1 MFRPFP
7 KIPNRPPRGSEHV
20 QTWKAFVKLHG
31 TNAAIHVKDGEM
43 VAFQSRN
50 RLITPDDDNQ
60 GFAQAMTNL
69 APKLDIPFENH
80 IIYGEW
86 AGQGIQSNV
95 AISNIPKT
103 FFPFAVFD
111 KETGNF
117 LHNESYRVDY
127 MRRNNESTWK
137 GHLLVP
143 YDTFGRKDMER
154 LEAVVKAIDAVCPVG
169 LAFGHEG
176 HGEGLVLRPVS
187 SKYEKTNLD
196 LWWKAKGK
204 SHQGSG
210 EVKQFK
216 APQFGAESAGWIH
229 EQVDK
234 RARQGLEYL
243 VEMNHPLDSTSTPI
257 YIKWMIADIKA
268 EEEIPDFVNPKAI
281 GGVAAR
287 FYKELSNGTF

>member
-1 MFRPFP
+1 MSCNFVPFP
-7 KIPNRPPRGSEHV
+7 KIPNKPPRDSEQV
-20 QTWKAFVKLHG
+20 EVWEAFVKLHG

-50 RLITPDDDNQ
+50 RLITPGDDNQ

-69 APKLDIPFENH
+69 EKPYDLSAFDDH

-111 KETGNF
+111 KSQGF
-117 LHNESYRVDY
+117 LHNDHYTINHVIGAGFKA
-127 MRRNNESTWK
+127 N
-137 GHLLVP
+137 LLMP
-143 YDTFGRKDMER
+143 YDLFGRKDMER
-154 LEAVVKAIDAVCPVG
+154 LEAVVESIDAVCPVG
-169 LAFGHEG
+169 IAFGHEG
-176 HGEGLVLRPVS
+176 HGEGVVLRPAGRDG
-187 SKYEKTNLD
+187 TNPD

-204 SHQGSG
+204 SHQKSG

-216 APQFGAESAGWIH
+216 APQFGAESAEWIH

-243 VEMNHPLDSTSTPI
+243 VEMNHPLDATSTPI
-257 YIKWMIADIKA
+257 YIKWIIADIEA
-268 EEEIPDFVNPKAI
+268 EEEIPDFVNFKAI

-287 FYKELSNGTF
+287 FYKELANGTF